1 MSQIGMPLC
10 NAKNRCY
17 HWSSSRAPEPQ
28 CCLAV
33 AAEHTGCMLIPVRHL
48 SSRHSLLRIDPCF
61 CIAGRVMIWGAL
73 LLEEQD
79 HFWRKWSI
87 RCAICNHLCVFKWL
101 NYMYFLYSKIIHIHI
116 YMHIEYYLCLNVFV
130 YVKMRCTV
138 IKYEWQR
145 APALETMCKKTNNM
159 VAFWFTG
166 RSNHRKFVLIPRRN
180 VGHCFLI
187 HGVCQSNHQ
196 FYWNIHPF

>member
-101 NYMYFLYSKIIHIHI
+101 YKLYVFSIFKNYTHSYIHAYWILFMYERFC
-116 YMHIEYYLCLNVFV
+116 LCKNAMYCDQV
-130 YVKMRCTV
+130 
-138 IKYEWQR
+138 W
-145 APALETMCKKTNNM
+145 
-159 VAFWFTG
+159 VAE
-166 RSNHRKFVLIPRRN
+166 SS
-180 VGHCFLI
+180 CFRD
-187 HGVCQSNHQ
+187 HVQENK
-196 FYWNIHPF
+196 